1 MLTVEYVITVLTVE
15 CVFTGIDI
23 TVLLWISVVALRL
36 KLVVVIVDMIR
47 VDLNAEL
54 DLIKVD
60 EDSKLE
66 LIGDDENVKLINEL
80 AEMVE
85 PVA

>member
-1 MLTVEYVITVLTVE
+1 MFTVLTVE
-15 CVFTGIDI
+15 CVFTGIDA
-23 TVLLWISVVALRL
+23 TVSLWNSVVALRL

>member
-1 MLTVEYVITVLTVE
+1 MLTVECVLTVLSVE

-23 TVLLWISVVALRL
+23 TVSLWISVVALRL